1 MAKILLK
8 EKKPF
13 FLFSS
18 FRFKIMFFFV
28 LTMVAAGTATNIL
41 VTNYAL
47 RSQFEQLRSKLESI
61 AQTAAVSIDGSSL
74 QSIPLNK
81 EGAQTPVY
89 KDVVRKLLEIKRKVP
104 GIRYIYILAKTAK
117 PGILQFVI
125 NDSTEEKESEAETA
139 VAYPGDEYDATRFP
153 EMLEGFVKASAD
165 KEMGADQWG
174 VFLSGYAPVRS
185 REGAVVAVLG
195 VDMTAEDVRSVQTA
209 VRQRMRFFFL
219 LKILAAILL
228 GFFISGGVT
237 RQVRELMKGV
247 QHFGKGDLD
256 CKVAVKGRDELAQLA
271 CVFNKMSEDLKL
283 HIEELKRTTA
293 EKERLVREIEIARE
307 IQRSFLPEFY
317 PEIAGIDI
325 AAMTL
330 PARMVGGDF
339 YDFIPIDKNI
349 WGLAIADV
357 SGKGIPSA
365 LFMALSRAL
374 MRASAT
380 ITTSPDKAINHA
392 NNLIC
397 QDSKANMF
405 VTLFYAVLDAETKTF
420 KYANA
425 GHNPPLLVSASSND
439 IVLLKAQTMPLGIAQ
454 DIEATTEEFTL
465 KPGDLVILYT
475 DGVTEAINEEREQ
488 FDVERLEKIVKDNRH
503 LSADQLMHR
512 IEDALKKFVGK
523 QPQFDDITIMIIK
536 AT

>member
-1 MAKILLK
+1 
-8 EKKPF
+8 
-13 FLFSS
+13 
-18 FRFKIMFFFV
+18 MFFFV

-47 RSQFEQLRSKLESI
+47 RSQFEQLRSKMMSI

-89 KDVVRKLLEIKRKVP
+89 KEVVGKLLEIKRKVP
-104 GIRYIYILAKTAK
+104 GIRYIYILAKTSK
-117 PGILQFVI
+117 PGILRFVV
-125 NDSTEEKESEAETA
+125 NDSTEEKESETA
-139 VAYPGDEYDATRFP
+139 IAYPGDEYDATRFP
-153 EMLEGFVKASAD
+153 EMLEGFEKASAD
-165 KEMGADQWG
+165 KKMGADQWG

-185 REGAVVAVLG
+185 RDGAVVAVLG

-256 CKVAVKGRDELAQLA
+256 HKVAVKGSDELAQFA
-271 CVFNKMSEDLKL
+271 SVFNSMSENLKL

-293 EKERLVREIEIARE
+293 EKERLVREIEIAQE
-307 IQRSFLPEFY
+307 IQRSLLPDSY
-317 PEIAGIDI
+317 PKMAGIDI

-380 ITTSPDKAINHA
+380 VTTSPDKAINHA

-425 GHNPPLLVSASSND
+425 GHNPPLLVSAASND
-439 IVLLKAQTMPLGIAQ
+439 IVLLKAQTMPLGINQ
-454 DIEATTEEFTL
+454 DIEATTKEFTL
-465 KPGDLVILYT
+465 KPGDLVVLYT
-475 DGVTEAINEEREQ
+475 DGVTEAINEKREQ
-488 FDVERLEKIVKDNRH
+488 FDVERLGEIVKDNRH

-512 IEDALKKFVGK
+512 IEDDLKKFVGK

-536 AT
+536 AV

>member
-1 MAKILLK
+1 VKV
-8 EKKPF
+8 KKPF
-13 FLFSS
+13 FLFRSL
-18 FRFKIMFFFV
+18 RFKIMFFFV

-89 KDVVRKLLEIKRKVP
+89 KDVVGKLLEIKHKVP

-117 PGILQFVI
+117 PGILQFVV
-125 NDSTEEKESEAETA
+125 NDSTEEKQSETA
-139 VAYPGDEYDATRFP
+139 IAYPGDEYDATRFP
-153 EMLEGFVKASAD
+153 EMLEGFEKASAD

-185 REGAVVAVLG
+185 RDGAVVAVLG
-195 VDMTAEDVRSVQTA
+195 VDMTAEDVRGVQTV
-209 VRQRMRFFFL
+209 VRQRMRLFFL
-219 LKILAAILL
+219 IKILAAILL

-256 CKVAVKGRDELAQLA
+256 CKVVVKGADELAQLA
-271 CVFNKMSEDLKL
+271 CVFNSMSEDLKL

-293 EKERLVREIEIARE
+293 EKERLVREIEIAQE
-307 IQRSFLPEFY
+307 IQRSFLPDSY
-317 PEIAGIDI
+317 PKMAGIDI

-339 YDFIPIDKNI
+339 YDFIPIDKNT

-380 ITTSPDKAINHA
+380 VTTSPDKAINHA

-425 GHNPPLLVSASSND
+425 GHNPPLLVSAASND
-439 IVLLKAQTMPLGIAQ
+439 IVLLKAQTMPLGITQ
-454 DIEATTEEFTL
+454 DIEATTEELTL

-475 DGVTEAINEEREQ
+475 DGVTEAINDKREQ
-488 FDVERLEKIVKDNRH
+488 FDVDRLGEIVKDNRH

-512 IEDALKKFVGK
+512 IEDDLKKFVGK

-536 AT
+536 AV

>member
-1 MAKILLK
+1 MKMPDFIFGSLRL
-8 EKKPF
+8 
-13 FLFSS
+13 
-18 FRFKIMFFFV
+18 KIMFFLV
-28 LTMVAAGTATNIL
+28 LTMVAAGTASNIL

-74 QSIPLNK
+74 QSIPLDK
-81 EGAQTPVY
+81 EGTKTQVY
-89 KDVVRKLLEIKRKVP
+89 KDVVGKLLEIKRKVP
-104 GIRYIYILAKTAK
+104 GIRYIYVLTQTSK
-117 PGILQFVI
+117 PGILQFVV
-125 NDSTEEKESEAETA
+125 NDSTEEKQNEAGS
-139 VAYPGDEYDATRFP
+139 VISYPGDEYDARRFP
-153 EMLEGFVKASAD
+153 QMLEGFERASAD
-165 KEMGADQWG
+165 KQMGADQWG
-174 VFLSGYAPVRS
+174 VFLSGYAPVRN
-185 REGAVVAVLG
+185 RDGAVVAVLG
-195 VDMTAEDVRSVQTA
+195 VDMTAEDVRGVQDE

-228 GFFISGGVT
+228 GYFISAGVT
-237 RQVRELMKGV
+237 RQVRGLMKGV
-247 QHFGKGDLD
+247 ERFGKGDLD
-256 CKVAVKGRDELAQLA
+256 CKVAVKGSDELAQLA
-271 CVFNKMSEDLKL
+271 GVFNKMSEDLKL
-283 HIEELKRTTA
+283 HIEELTRTTA

-307 IQRSFLPEFY
+307 IQRSFLPDSY
-317 PEIAGIDI
+317 PKMAGIDI

-339 YDFIPIDKNI
+339 YDFIPIDKDT
-349 WGLAIADV
+349 WGLVIADV

-380 ITTSPDKAINHA
+380 VTTSPDKAINHA
-392 NNLIC
+392 NDLIC

-405 VTLFYAVLDAETKTF
+405 VTLFYAVLDAGTRAF

-425 GHNPPLLVSASSND
+425 GHNPPLLICASNND
-439 IVLLKAQTMPLGIAQ
+439 IVLLKAQAMPLGITP
-454 DIEATTEEFTL
+454 DIKATTEEFAL

-475 DGVTEAINEEREQ
+475 DGVTEAVNDKREQ
-488 FDVERLEKIVKDNRH
+488 FDVERLGEIVKDNRH

-512 IEDALKKFVGK
+512 IEDGLKEFVGK
-523 QPQFDDITIMIIK
+523 QPQFDDITIMVIK